1 MHVRNKGTFLQTPTI
16 KAACSR
22 PNNKH
27 DSKHELLYTKTPTRC
42 IPTTAHLLELPCGV
56 LDARCIQFCDH
67 GSHCRSDGRMIVEAM
82 KMITG
87 VITTWVIA
95 MNTAIRR

>member
-1 MHVRNKGTFLQTPTI
+1 MHFRNKATFRQTPTI

-22 PNNKH
+22 PNNEH
-27 DSKHELLYTKTPTRC
+27 DSKHELLYIKTPTRC

-56 LDARCIQFCDH
+56 LDARGIQFCD
-67 GSHCRSDGRMIVEAM
+67 GGHCRSDDRMIVEAM
-82 KMITG
+82 KMITR

-95 MNTAIRR
+95 MNTENRR